1 MLINKKCVINSNQKC
16 NRRIMPKCTATM
28 YSIFFNLLA
37 LFANIYHIAGKQ
49 EGVILSSVV

>member
-1 MLINKKCVINSNQKC
+1 
-16 NRRIMPKCTATM
+16 MPKCTATM

-49 EGVILSSVV
+49 EGVILSSVVWVEVNIPNELE